1 MTFVLAFAIVPH
13 PWFTKTFHPRSNPF
27 HPGSLPSGTLFD
39 FPNKLS
45 RRKELEDKM
54 GQPGFWDN
62 QETAKST
69 VAEVKVLKAMIDPV
83 DAMLKGIDDVRAMYQ
98 LGEEVGDQDTLE
110 EADRMLTDL
119 EAKGEKLEIQSL
131 LDGKNDHLNCFFTI
145 HAGAGG
151 TEAQDWAEMLLRM
164 YLYWFEKRGWDVS
177 EVDRQYGEQAGIKGV
192 TLLVKGEYAYGYCRA
207 EAGVHRLVRP
217 SPFNAQGK
225 RQTSF
230 ASVDT
235 VPEFEEDDGEIE
247 IPEKDLDIVAF
258 VRASGPGGQNVNKV
272 ASAVRIT
279 HIPTGLQV
287 TCSVERSQQQNK
299 RLALAMIKGRLEL
312 IEQAK
317 RDDELKK
324 LYGEKGAI
332 AWGNQIRSY
341 VLDDRRVKDHRTN
354 VETSNVES
362 VLDRGELDKY
372 VDAELRRRKSAKK

>member
-1 MTFVLAFAIVPH
+1 
-13 PWFTKTFHPRSNPF
+13 
-27 HPGSLPSGTLFD
+27 
-39 FPNKLS
+39 
-45 RRKELEDKM
+45 M

-62 QETAKST
+62 PEAAKP
-69 VAEVKVLKAMIDPV
+69 VIAEMKVLKAVIEPV
-83 DAMLKGIDDVRAMYQ
+83 DSILNGIADVRALYE
-98 LGEEVGDQDTLE
+98 LAE
-110 EADRMLTDL
+110 EAGDADSMNEADATLTNLEKKGDRIELQ
-119 EAKGEKLEIQSL
+119 AL
-131 LDGKNDHLNCFFTI
+131 LGGQNDPLNCFFQL

-164 YLYWFEKRGWDVS
+164 YLFYFEKRGWDVS
-177 EVDRQYGEQAGIKGV
+177 EVDRQWGEQAGIKGV
-192 TLLVKGEYAYGYCRA
+192 TLLVKGEYAYGYLRC
-207 EAGVHRLVRP
+207 EVGVHRLVRP

-230 ASVDT
+230 ASVDV
-235 VPEFEEDDGEIE
+235 VPEFEEDDGKIE

-258 VRASGPGGQNVNKV
+258 VRSAGPGGQNVNKV

-279 HIPTGLQV
+279 HIPTGIQV

-299 RLALAMIKGRLEL
+299 RLALQLIKGRLEM
-312 IEQAK
+312 IELAK
-317 RDDELKK
+317 RDAEMKK

-362 VLDRGELDKY
+362 VLDRGELDMFI
-372 VDAELRRRKSAKK
+372 DAELRRKSSKK